1 MSFHRRWPLRPADV
15 VDGRENA
22 ATRRGN
28 ESVVLAA
35 RDSSDEDDGALG
47 LQTGVFR
54 RWPIPR
60 ISGLECREFS
70 LIRLAAITLQSVNA
84 PRHVLSCT
92 LSAVRALYVVEYTFY
107 DGFESHSLRHIFN
120 GLEALH
126 NSYITLGSRQLLA
139 SQVPCD
145 FRHSV
150 SVGRRRPSH
159 GSAVAWSLGHG
170 KHDAISEAI
179 AEREGAREGK

>member
-1 MSFHRRWPLRPADV
+1 M

-84 PRHVLSCT
+84 RLVTYFHVL
-92 LSAVRALYVVEYTFY
+92 
-107 DGFESHSLRHIFN
+107 
-120 GLEALH
+120 
-126 NSYITLGSRQLLA
+126 
-139 SQVPCD
+139 
-145 FRHSV
+145 
-150 SVGRRRPSH
+150 
-159 GSAVAWSLGHG
+159 
-170 KHDAISEAI
+170 
-179 AEREGAREGK
+179 